1 MAEQYLIVYRYHSF
15 FIHSYIDRHLGS
27 FHVLAIINSAAMNIG
42 MHVYFWI
49 GILKFLIIKFLTIF
63 LARTLR
69 IHFSVDPT
77 SYIVSPGSD
86 MEIKASNLRWK
97 NGL

>member
-1 MAEQYLIVYRYHSF
+1 M
-15 FIHSYIDRHLGS
+15 SYIFFTFVDGHLGC
-27 FHVLAIINSAAMNIG
+27 FHVLAIINSVAMNIG
-42 MHVYFWI
+42 MHASFWI